1 MERYPFEELYR
12 SRPISKVPKSW
23 RYSNC
28 LRDQT
33 PCPTAI
39 SAAIS
44 TAATA
49 TLRHGNGYLAN
60 LYTVTQCIQ
69 YRKLDW
75 LLSFSWGAMSINS
88 QTGWLLSIITEHAEN
103 HAPSALFLHLV
114 LLRAAWNA
122 LPAWTVRS
130 VFITLRHFY
139 SKPDLLQMYSNRN
152 WRKTASR
159 LSHFCKK
166 TNKQVRTA
174 ACKTIPRLTHA
185 FQLHTAF
192 QDPASL
198 FCYHSERDTQDSGSR
213 AARLIQ
219 ISIYSERL
227 SRAPAMQEVNP

>member
-1 MERYPFEELYR
+1 MERYPFEEPYR

-49 TLRHGNGYLAN
+49 TLRHGNGYLTN

-69 YRKLDW
+69 YTKLDW

-114 LLRAAWNA
+114 LLRAAW
-122 LPAWTVRS
+122 
-130 VFITLRHFY
+130 
-139 SKPDLLQMYSNRN
+139 KC
-152 WRKTASR
+152 TASLDCEKR
-159 LSHFCKK
+159 VYHFK
-166 TNKQVRTA
+166 TFLFQARPPANVQQPK
-174 ACKTIPRLTHA
+174 LT
-185 FQLHTAF
+185 
-192 QDPASL
+192 
-198 FCYHSERDTQDSGSR
+198 
-213 AARLIQ
+213 
-219 ISIYSERL
+219 
-227 SRAPAMQEVNP
+227 